1 MPRTSRLLIGAA
13 LLAGLGSAAYGG
25 LDSRAATGPEFIR
38 ISDRQF
44 AYFRVDNG
52 VRGRSPGD
60 QEIIFDKLFNRRI
73 TPKSIGSARFLCT
86 FTTGRTRT
94 CIATFDLPKGEVVAT
109 GTVRYRQFYDLAI
122 TGGTGLYDN
131 ARGTLTIIRTT
142 DRPRPIREFLYFRLS
157 G

>member
-1 MPRTSRLLIGAA
+1 
-13 LLAGLGSAAYGG
+13 
-25 LDSRAATGPEFIR
+25 LDSNAATGPEFIR

-44 AYFRVDNG
+44 AYSRVDNRP
-52 VRGRSPGD
+52 RGRSPGD

-73 TPKSIGSARFLCT
+73 TPKPIGSARFLCT

-94 CIATFDLPKGEVVAT
+94 CIATFDLAKGEVVAT
-109 GTVRYRQFYDLAI
+109 GTVRFRQFYDLAI
-122 TGGTGLYDN
+122 VGGTGLYDN